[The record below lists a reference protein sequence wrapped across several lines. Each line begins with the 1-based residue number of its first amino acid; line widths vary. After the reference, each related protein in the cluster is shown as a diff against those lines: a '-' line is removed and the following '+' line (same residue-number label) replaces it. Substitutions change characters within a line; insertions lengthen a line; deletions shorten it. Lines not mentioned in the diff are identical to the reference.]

1 MKGDATERRVECG
14 EKGGK
19 KEVQKERKKE
29 RKKKQKTKRATK
41 HTDMTIVRRFC
52 GFFFFLQPFSLSSLL
67 QRETVEASISKRRK
81 QRTE

>member
-52 GFFFFLQPFSLSSLL
+52 GFFFSSAFFPQLFAAE
-67 QRETVEASISKRRK
+67 RDC
-81 QRTE
+81 